1 MQKLIPRVSRIEG
14 TYLCNATSK
23 KISEIGMNH
32 MIHCEDKAKV
42 ERAYEI
48 KRVLG
53 NERQIGKSTEG
64 DDAGRMICLV
74 GKPERTPVSQDGR
87 C

>member
-1 MQKLIPRVSRIEG
+1 M
-14 TYLCNATSK
+14 
-23 KISEIGMNH
+23 
-32 MIHCEDKAKV
+32 
-42 ERAYEI
+42 ERAYGV

-53 NERQIGKSTEG
+53 NERQIRKSTEG
-64 DDAGRMICLV
+64 DDVGRMICLV